1 MNKQKAEANTQ
12 LLELLNK
19 TLELEYSLII
29 HYPHIAEA
37 IRDVETRQL
46 AQSLGAAS
54 IGHFDKVSG
63 AIKKLGGVPRW
74 SFEAFPQ
81 KLELKKVFQIQL
93 GKEQLA
99 LKLHRQIAAMTTDP
113 SLSEKFN
120 RLSKEEELHIQTV
133 EKILTRLG

>member
-1 MNKQKAEANTQ
+1 MDKKKAEANSQ
-12 LLELLNK
+12 LLAVLNQ

-54 IGHFDKVSG
+54 IGHFDTVSG

-74 SFEAFPQ
+74 SFEPFPQ

-93 GKEQLA
+93 GKEQMA
-99 LKLHRQIAAMTTDP
+99 LKLHRQIAAMTADP
-113 SLSEKFN
+113 SLAEKFN
-120 RLSKEEELHIQTV
+120 RLSKEEELHVQTV
-133 EKILTRLG
+133 QKILARLN